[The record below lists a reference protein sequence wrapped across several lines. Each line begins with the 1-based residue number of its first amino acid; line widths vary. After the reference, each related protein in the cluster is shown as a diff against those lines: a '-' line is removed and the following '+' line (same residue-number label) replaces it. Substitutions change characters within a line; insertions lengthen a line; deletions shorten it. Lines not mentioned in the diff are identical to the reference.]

1 MPDQPKTKEEALLKA
16 VRSPLAKR
24 DIDLTGVLQYRFRP
38 DNSAEVDINL
48 LVDANNL
55 AFKQEADNKFH
66 ASFDVVGFLANDTGK
81 SMGGF
86 SQTVSASL
94 SAEDYKRALS
104 YGISYTG
111 HATVPPG
118 EFQLRA
124 AVRDNETGRLGSMS
138 QYLGFPICPG
148 SDWW

>member
-1 MPDQPKTKEEALLKA
+1 
-16 VRSPLAKR
+16 
-24 DIDLTGVLQYRFRP
+24 
-38 DNSAEVDINL
+38 
-48 LVDANNL
+48 
-55 AFKQEADNKFH
+55 
-66 ASFDVVGFLANDTGK
+66 
-81 SMGGF
+81 MGGF

-94 SAEDYKRALS
+94 SAEDHKRALS

-138 QYLGFPICPG
+138 QYLEVPDLSRKRLVVSSLFLYSVDPAGNKAKPEPSRVCESSRANKICDTPR
-148 SDWW
+148 